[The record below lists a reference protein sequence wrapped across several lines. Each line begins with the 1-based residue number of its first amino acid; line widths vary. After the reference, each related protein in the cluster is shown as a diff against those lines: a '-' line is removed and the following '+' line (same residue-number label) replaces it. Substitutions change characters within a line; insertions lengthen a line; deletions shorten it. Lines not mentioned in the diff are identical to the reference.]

1 MALFPQ
7 DALNP
12 GVRRREVLGWA
23 AYDFA
28 NSGYTTVVLTAV
40 FSAYFVGS
48 VAGGAPWA
56 TFAWTLTLA
65 ASSLV
70 VMLTMPALGA
80 YADLRAAKKRLLAL
94 STLGCVL
101 ATAAL
106 AATGPGDIAWAVVF
120 VILSNICFSYGESL
134 IAAFLPELARPSS
147 LGRVSGW
154 GWSFGY
160 FGGMLALGAS
170 LGYVLWAQA
179 QGLPAAHFVPVT
191 MVLTAVLFAG
201 ASVLT
206 FALLRERAQPQARRG
221 DGTDE
226 VTAGLTGP
234 VRAGG
239 GVASALAQLGRTW
252 RQARRY
258 RDFTALLACAVAYQA
273 GISVVVA
280 LAAIYAEQALGFKQT
295 DTMVLIFLVNIAA
308 AAGAFAWGYVQDR
321 IGHVRAI
328 GITLVGW
335 IVMTLLAALAT
346 SPALF
351 WVAAVIAGLCMG
363 SSQSAGRALAGAL
376 APERQ
381 RGEFFGLW
389 TFAIRL
395 SAIIGPLTYGLI
407 TLLSAGNHR
416 LAIFGTGLFFVL
428 GLVLL
433 RAVDLPRGIAAAQE
447 PAARVDE
454 RDRATAG

>member
-12 GVRRREVLGWA
+12 GVRRREVFGWA

-40 FSAYFVGS
+40 FSAYFVGG
-48 VAGGAPWA
+48 VAGGADWA

-65 ASSLV
+65 ASSLL

-80 YADLRAAKKRLLAL
+80 YADLRAAKKRLLVL
-94 STLGCVL
+94 STVGCVL

-106 AATGPGDIAWAVVF
+106 ANAGPGDIVWAVVF
-120 VILSNICFSYGESL
+120 VILSNAFFSYGESL
-134 IAAFLPELARPSS
+134 IAAFLPELARPNS

-191 MVLTAVLFAG
+191 MLLTAGIYAG
-201 ASVLT
+201 ASLLT
-206 FALLRERAQPQARRG
+206 FALLRERAQPQAPALAVAG
-221 DGTDE
+221 SGG
-226 VTAGLTGP
+226 AGL
-234 VRAGG
+234 A
-239 GVASALAQLGRTW
+239 ASLAQLARTW

-258 RDFTALLACAVAYQA
+258 RDFTSLLACAVAYQA

-295 DTMVLIFLVNIAA
+295 DTMMLIFLVNIAA

-328 GITLVGW
+328 AITLVGW

-346 SPALF
+346 TAPLF
-351 WVAAVIAGLCMG
+351 WGAAVIAGLCMG

-376 APERQ
+376 APEQQ
-381 RGEFFGLW
+381 RAEFYGLW

-416 LAIFGTGLFFVL
+416 LAIISTGLFFVL

-433 RAVDLPRGIAAAQE
+433 RKVNVARGIAAAG
-447 PAARVDE
+447 A
-454 RDRATAG
+454 

>member
-12 GVRRREVLGWA
+12 GVRKREVLGWA

-48 VAGGAPWA
+48 VAGSASWA
-56 TFAWTLTLA
+56 TLAWTLSLA

-94 STLGCVL
+94 STVGCVL
-101 ATAAL
+101 STAAL
-106 AATGPGDIAWAVVF
+106 AAAGPGDLVWAVAF
-120 VILSNICFSYGESL
+120 VILSNVFFSYGESL
-134 IAAFLPELARPSS
+134 IAAFLPELARPRS

-179 QGLPAAHFVPVT
+179 QGLAAAHFVPVT
-191 MVLTAVLFAG
+191 MLLTAGLFAV
-201 ASVLT
+201 ASFVT
-206 FALLRERAQPQARRG
+206 FALLRERAQPQA
-221 DGTDE
+221 
-226 VTAGLTGP
+226 TGP
-234 VRAGG
+234 RAAVSRETGLA
-239 GVASALAQLGRTW
+239 ASLAQLAGTW

-258 RDFTALLACAVAYQA
+258 QDFTALLACAVAYQA
-273 GISVVVA
+273 GISVVIA

-295 DTMVLIFLVNIAA
+295 DTMILIFLVNIAA
-308 AAGAFAWGYVQDR
+308 ALGAFAWGYVQDR
-321 IGHVRAI
+321 VGHVRAL
-328 GITLVGW
+328 GATLVGW
-335 IVMTLLAALAT
+335 IVMTVLAGLAT
-346 SPALF
+346 SAALF

-381 RGEFFGLW
+381 RAEFYGLW

-395 SAIIGPLTYGLI
+395 SAIIGPVTYGLI

-433 RAVDLPRGIAAAQE
+433 RRVNVQRGITAA
-447 PAARVDE
+447 
-454 RDRATAG
+454 GL

>member
-12 GVRRREVLGWA
+12 GVRRREVFGWA

-40 FSAYFVGS
+40 FSAYFVGG
-48 VAGGAPWA
+48 VAGGADWA

-65 ASSLV
+65 ASSLL

-80 YADLRAAKKRLLAL
+80 YADLRAAKKRLLVL
-94 STLGCVL
+94 STVGCVL

-106 AATGPGDIAWAVVF
+106 ANAGPGDILWAVVF
-120 VILSNICFSYGESL
+120 VILSNAFFSYGESL
-134 IAAFLPELARPSS
+134 IAAFLPELARPNS

-191 MVLTAVLFAG
+191 MLLTAGIYAG
-201 ASVLT
+201 ASLLT
-206 FALLRERAQPQARRG
+206 FALLRERAQPQAAAQAVAG
-221 DGTDE
+221 AGG
-226 VTAGLTGP
+226 AGL
-234 VRAGG
+234 A
-239 GVASALAQLGRTW
+239 ASLAQLARTW

-258 RDFTALLACAVAYQA
+258 RDFTSLLACAVAYQA

-295 DTMVLIFLVNIAA
+295 DTMMLIFLVNIAA
-308 AAGAFAWGYVQDR
+308 ALGAFAWGYVQDR

-328 GITLVGW
+328 AITLAGW

-346 SPALF
+346 TAPLF
-351 WVAAVIAGLCMG
+351 WGAAVIAGLCMG

-376 APERQ
+376 APEQQ
-381 RGEFFGLW
+381 RAEFYGLW

-416 LAIFGTGLFFVL
+416 LAIISTGLFFVL

-433 RAVDLPRGIAAAQE
+433 RKVNVARGMAAAGA
-447 PAARVDE
+447 P
-454 RDRATAG
+454 

>member
-1 MALFPQ
+1 MALFSQ

-48 VAGGAPWA
+48 VAGGADWA

-65 ASSLV
+65 ASSLL

-80 YADLRAAKKRLLAL
+80 YADLRAAKKRLLVL
-94 STLGCVL
+94 STVGCVL

-106 AATGPGDIAWAVVF
+106 ANAGPGDILWAVVF
-120 VILSNICFSYGESL
+120 VILSNAFFSYGESL
-134 IAAFLPELARPSS
+134 IAAFLPELARPNS

-191 MVLTAVLFAG
+191 MLLTAGIYAG
-201 ASVLT
+201 ASLLT
-206 FALLRERAQPQARRG
+206 FALLRERAQPQAAALAVAG
-221 DGTDE
+221 AGG
-226 VTAGLTGP
+226 AGL
-234 VRAGG
+234 A
-239 GVASALAQLGRTW
+239 ASLAQLARTW
-252 RQARRY
+252 RQAQRY
-258 RDFTALLACAVAYQA
+258 RDFTSLLACAVAYQA

-295 DTMVLIFLVNIAA
+295 DTMMLIFLVNIAA

-328 GITLVGW
+328 AITLVGW

-346 SPALF
+346 TAPLF
-351 WVAAVIAGLCMG
+351 WGAAVIAGLCMG

-376 APERQ
+376 APEQQ
-381 RGEFFGLW
+381 RAEFYGLW

-416 LAIFGTGLFFVL
+416 LAIISTGLFFVL

-433 RAVDLPRGIAAAQE
+433 RKVNVARGMAAAG
-447 PAARVDE
+447 AS
-454 RDRATAG
+454 